1 MAGALLAKK
10 KQTNEENVNP
20 WLRFLAR
27 LCSAHCSQITTL
39 TKLPKFTN
47 AQKNILSQLDFYET
61 SCLFSLSTFIDT
73 INRQNK

>member
-27 LCSAHCSQITTL
+27 LDSAHSSQITTL

-47 AQKNILSQLDFYET
+47 AQKIIFGQLDFYET
-61 SCLFSLSTFIDT
+61 ICLSTLFVFIDA
-73 INRQNK
+73 NK